1 VNRNLVFWF
10 IQISTVIVAILAG
23 LVGYFAAT
31 QVIAVLLSSVLG
43 IGIGW
48 IPEGIIGIII
58 RGIVA
63 IFMVIFCGKNFK
75 KWLSNKLKY

>member
-1 VNRNLVFWF
+1 MNRSLAFWL
-10 IQISTVIVAILAG
+10 IQVSTVIVAILAG
-23 LVGYFAAT
+23 IVGYFAAT

-48 IPEGIIGIII
+48 IPEGIIGTII
-58 RGIVA
+58 RGIIA

-75 KWLSNKLKY
+75 NWLTDKLKY